1 MPGPACLDPVAT
13 WCGWRRNLTLCLFTV
28 PILLN
33 TVCGVHVCAYVL
45 ARVCV
50 HVCVCV
56 YAHCN
61 ASLLMCTCGGLWC
74 AACSVVCGVWC
85 LAYHVFRSCVC
96 AVFPRA
102 CSCCLQ
108 SHGHMLCTQH
118 TFSRKR
124 ILLVTHTLIELCLSP
139 GKLLCVPCPLCC

>member
-1 MPGPACLDPVAT
+1 MTDWKWVGPVPGPGCLYPVAT

-45 ARVCV
+45 AHVCV

-74 AACSVVCGVWC
+74 AACSVRCGVWC
-85 LAYHVFRSCVC
+85 VVSCISCVPLMC
-96 AVFPRA
+96 VCSISTSLQLLSSVTWPHALHTTHFQQKENPA
-102 CSCCLQ
+102 CD
-108 SHGHMLCTQH
+108 SHTN
-118 TFSRKR
+118 
-124 ILLVTHTLIELCLSP
+124 
-139 GKLLCVPCPLCC
+139 